1 MKTNRRQKGDLTYT
15 HDLFK
20 LKTAVSKHNVS
31 YRKFEPILEDV
42 EHTHFFH
49 SHDRAG
55 NPQKY
60 CTIGAGHFHEV
71 VVTTDARGDLVAKC
85 GPAVRWDDVKSMSG
99 KVKKQINTIS
109 WIHEAKDM
117 KIEDNHTHETFYMH
131 SEEVSENKVIQQA
144 RQDAEKLERLSKKK
158 PALSAQVTE

>member
-1 MKTNRRQKGDLTYT
+1 MKVNRRQKGDLTYT

-20 LKTAVSKHNVS
+20 LKTATSKHNIS

-71 VVTTDARGDLVAKC
+71 TVSADKEGNLVAKC
-85 GPAVRWDDVKSMSG
+85 GPAVRWDDVKSPSG
-99 KVKKQINTIS
+99 KIKKQINTIS
-109 WIHEAKDM
+109 WIHEDKDM